1 MKATNMSK
9 FLCRKKHTHY
19 FFKFIYFIGV
29 FWINIF
35 KSAIMRY

>member
-1 MKATNMSK
+1 MKKTTTVIPCITTPM
-9 FLCRKKHTHY
+9 
-19 FFKFIYFIGV
+19 IGV

>member
-19 FFKFIYFIGV
+19 FFKFIYLD
-29 FWINIF
+29 
-35 KSAIMRY
+35 AELT